1 VVSSRWKSVA
11 VRDIKKRKKTLFGIC
26 SGSRWFFG
34 GHGVVCKV
42 FRPFLLSVVSPVVVS
57 HVCRVMVEVVA
68 GSW

>member
-42 FRPFLLSVVSPVVVS
+42 FRPFLLSVVVS

-68 GSW
+68 GSS